1 MRVLLIGNFLSA
13 SVGNRGVCE
22 DLAERLRGAG
32 WNVLTA
38 SSRRGR
44 AARLA
49 DMLATIWSRRREY
62 DAAHLDVYSGPAFV
76 WAEAAAW
83 ALRRA
88 GKPYALTLHGGALPQ
103 FARRW
108 PRRTGLLLG
117 GAAAVTA
124 PSGYLAEHLRPYR
137 ADLRLI
143 PNAVDVALYRYR
155 QRTRPAPRLVWVRA
169 FHEIYDPALAIR
181 ALALVRKHWDATLEM
196 IGPDKRDGSLER
208 ARAAAAELGV
218 SRFVEFAGRVPKAAV
233 PERIDRGDIFLN
245 TTTIDNTP
253 VSVLEAMAC
262 GACIVSTRVGGI
274 PYLVRDGEEGLLVE
288 PRDARG
294 MAEAIERILGDA
306 ALAARLS
313 GAARAKAESFDW
325 SAILPQWREVLGSLA
340 GRPTQEGRRELQ
352 GIAAGERR

>member
-1 MRVLLIGNFLSA
+1 MTVLLIGNFLSA

-22 DLAERLRGAG
+22 ELADRLRGAG
-32 WNVLTA
+32 WTVLTA

-44 AARLA
+44 GARLA
-49 DMLATIWSRRREY
+49 DMVGTIWSRRREY

-83 ALRRA
+83 TLRRA
-88 GKPYALTLHGGALPQ
+88 GKPYALTLHGGALPE

-108 PRRTGLLLG
+108 PRRTGRLLA

-124 PSGYLAEHLRPYR
+124 PSGYLAERLRPLR

-143 PNAVDVALYRYR
+143 PNALELARYRYR

-169 FHEIYDPALAIR
+169 FHEIYDPALAIH
-181 ALALVRKHWDATLEM
+181 ALARVREQWDATLEM
-196 IGPDKRDGSLER
+196 IGPDKHDGSLER
-208 ARAAAAELGV
+208 TRAAAAELGV
-218 SRFVEFAGRVPKAAV
+218 GRFVEFTGAV
-233 PERIDRGDIFLN
+233 AKTAVAERINRGDIFLN
-245 TTTIDNTP
+245 TTTIDNAP

-288 PRDARG
+288 PRNAGG

-306 ALAARLS
+306 ALASRLS
-313 GAARAKAESFDW
+313 RAARAKAEGFDW
-325 SAILPQWREVLGSLA
+325 SAILPQWRELLSGLA
-340 GRPTQEGRRELQ
+340 GFEVRVARSGEG
-352 GIAAGERR
+352 

>member
-1 MRVLLIGNFLSA
+1 MRVLLIGNFLSG

-22 DLAERLRGAG
+22 DLAERLRGVG

-49 DMLATIWSRRREY
+49 DMLGTIWKRRRDY
-62 DAAHLDVYSGPAFV
+62 DAAHLDVFSGPAFV

-83 ALRRA
+83 ALGRA

-108 PRRTGLLLG
+108 PRRTERLLG

-124 PSGYLAEHLRPYR
+124 PSGYLAEHLRPFR
-137 ADLRLI
+137 TDLRLI
-143 PNAVDVALYRYR
+143 PNALDVARYRYR

-181 ALALVRKHWDATLEM
+181 ALALVRERWDATLAM

-218 SRFVEFAGRVPKAAV
+218 GRFVEFAGRVPKTAV
-233 PERIDRGDIFLN
+233 PERIDCGDIFLN

-274 PYLVRDGEEGLLVE
+274 PYLLCDGEEGLLVE
-288 PRDARG
+288 PGNARG
-294 MAEAIERILGDA
+294 MAAAIERILGDA

-313 GAARAKAESFDW
+313 AAARAKAESFDW
-325 SAILPQWREVLGSLA
+325 SAILPQWRELLGSLA
-340 GRPTQEGRRELQ
+340 GRPTQEGRQELQ
-352 GIAAGERR
+352 GVAAGERR